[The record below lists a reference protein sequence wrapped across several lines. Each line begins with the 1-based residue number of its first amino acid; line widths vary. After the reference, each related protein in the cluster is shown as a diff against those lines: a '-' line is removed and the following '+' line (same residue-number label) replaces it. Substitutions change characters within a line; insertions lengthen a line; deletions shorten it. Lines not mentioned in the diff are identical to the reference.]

1 MQRVNQLLS
10 LLSASLV
17 LFLAGSAFFL
27 SFESL
32 KGLAI
37 QMGVAESIAWLYPAI
52 IDGAIIVFSLSVLR
66 ANLNRE
72 NILYPWALVSLFTIL
87 SVVLNIIHAHQ
98 DFLAQFLAAIPPIA
112 LFLSFELL
120 MSQLKASA
128 IRLQAIHSLS
138 EITKAIQEKQ
148 AELDAVIANRTAELD
163 GIVQERTVYLE
174 NLDGQIKQLESKMSN
189 LKEEIGHKNGK
200 VEESIPVAIVR
211 TGQTRPDRTTRKQ
224 DAIQQLFTYL
234 ADHPDASLSEMAVA
248 IGRSKSTAGA
258 YVSELE
264 MNGMLKKDTQGW
276 QIVDEYKEKA
286 PVG

>member
-32 KGLAI
+32 KDLAV

-66 ANLNRE
+66 ANLNQE
-72 NILYPWALVSLFTIL
+72 NILYPWVLVSLFTVL

-128 IRLQAIHSLS
+128 IRLQTIHGLS
-138 EITKAIQEKQ
+138 EITRVVQEKQ
-148 AELDAVIANRTAELD
+148 AELDAVIVSQTAELD
-163 GIVQERTVYLE
+163 SIVRERTGYLE
-174 NLDGQIKQLESKMSN
+174 KLDGQIKQLESKMSN
-189 LKEEIGHKNGK
+189 LKEDIGQKNGK
-200 VEESIPVAIVR
+200 VKESIPDTIVR
-211 TGQTRPDRTTRKQ
+211 IGRTRPGRTTKKQ
-224 DAIQQLFTYL
+224 DAMQQLLAYL
-234 ADHPDASLSEMAVA
+234 ASHPDVSLSEMAIA
-248 IGRSKSTAGA
+248 ISRSKSTAGA

-276 QIVDEYKEKA
+276 QVVDGYKEKA
-286 PVG
+286 HLG